1 MGCQRRLQYRRAES
15 PSPGARHDSPPQVG
29 RHAPPPFLDEQL
41 LTLDLDEDHVE
52 EYQEID
58 RNLTEWMKE
67 KAREEAEELYIS
79 LAEALRLV
87 YFKLENAAGVMRMTA
102 LRQAV
107 ARGKIKGL
115 KNWIHDFMS
124 GDLEYIPETGPDK

>member
-1 MGCQRRLQYRRAES
+1 IRDRNVTGVQTCALPISMIRRRKSDVMHPL
-15 PSPGARHDSPPQVG
+15 
-29 RHAPPPFLDEQL
+29 PFLDEQL

-58 RNLTEWMKE
+58 RNFTEWMKE
-67 KAREEAEELYIS
+67 KAREEAEELDIS

-115 KNWIHDFMS
+115 KIGRAHV
-124 GDLEYIPETGPDK
+124 